1 MDLAVPVAHWL
12 CIDKINKILRCVCF
26 TCGAL
31 LIDRK
36 DPKII
41 RRFSRYQKSKTNR
54 LTVISTFCKG
64 RTCIA
69 SHDGVV
75 CGAPQPVYARSGP
88 YLTCTFPEGTVF
100 ESEEEEKWSR
110 RKFTAAIARD
120 ILSNISDE
128 DCEFIGL
135 NPKQTRPEWLILV
148 TISVPPPLIRP
159 TTSISDGSR
168 TKGHDDLTSLLREI
182 SKYNMKL
189 KELQKQ
195 YAERVQQGTVTP
207 EYEKEYQKLF
217 DLNKH
222 ELVVQLA
229 VYFDKDG
236 GAGTSQM
243 SLGGTGVMRN
253 TRSRQHLRNGPLRS
267 LGKRMGG
274 KKGRI
279 RTSVLGK
286 RVDHC
291 ARSVITPDPFVD
303 IHELVVPQ
311 IVVKNQTLPETV
323 NRLNIAD
330 LKRRV
335 CRGFH
340 QDGGGVLKIQRPNG
354 SEINLDI
361 LRDKP
366 EDLARIS
373 KALLPGWVVHRQ
385 VKNGDWCVFNRQPT
399 LHKMGMMGHKI
410 RIIPTDP
417 SVFHGIQCTFGL
429 PVPTTSPYN
438 ADYDGDEM
446 NLHLPQNFAS
456 QSETKHLMAV
466 PFQILSPK
474 DSKPCMGAV
483 QDSVIGSF
491 KLTSKDT
498 FLTRPDFFEYMM
510 CSKYADDPRAPPPAI
525 FYRNDRGEWDVLFT
539 GKQLASYITPK
550 GITFTRKTRGLDGGG
565 MSACM
570 DVEERFVVFQD
581 GTLLAGQLDKQT
593 VGSVNRG
600 IMHRTCIQ
608 HGPWRACYW
617 VSDLQRIACKF
628 IGHYGFSI
636 GMVDCLHSSATQK
649 RIDNVIDASISAVIE
664 GGKRAEEAG
673 VDPSRIEGEKMR
685 VLQNVLNDTARI
697 VLESV
702 KHDNVIWECITSG
715 SKGKKLNYTQI
726 HALVSQQSVSGQ
738 RLKYRTDP
746 EARSLPCFDDS
757 DKDHP
762 FARGFCANS
771 YLKGLTPVEMF
782 FHCAGGREGMIDT
795 ACKTAETGYLQRR
808 MGKILESEHACADTS
823 VRDSHGHIIV
833 RRYGGDGM
841 ACEKLLKTTI
851 RILGKKGTAADL
863 ARRWCGGISVESE
876 ALETSITDV
885 RTCLIKFNTNTTSST
900 LYLPFDPN
908 DHIPPPS
915 DTAWDPV
922 SCRKI
927 VAATERAIVS
937 IVGHEES
944 CGPMFLALRSTYVS
958 SRLRGAT
965 AEALKECLDEIV
977 AYVRRA
983 RVQNGDMLGIIAAQ
997 SIGEPATQMTLN
1009 SVEYN
1014 TDLVIRWKQQLPMPQ
1029 NACVGE
1035 TIDALL
1041 KNFEHRVQFPT
1052 PDTAYLPLEKG
1063 VAEALTVDDDGN
1075 ASWKTLEAVTRH
1087 PPINKDG
1094 SNTLVKITT
1103 RSGRTV
1109 TATKAKSFLVVE
1121 EGKVVTKE
1129 GSELKVEDKI
1139 PVLRTLPT
1147 EDLTEVDLRVYL
1159 DPKQYIF
1166 TTTMESAYSAMR
1178 STPKRQSWF
1187 EPFSNLLPYSR
1198 SDSCRVALEK
1208 FLYLRIPGF
1217 VYTKM
1222 HNETTKGILEKIVL
1236 NRSFGFFVGAYLAE
1250 GCCTEHQIH
1259 IANTCLE
1266 YRQRAAE
1273 WPSSLGIQNHLTN
1286 EKNQMKNNGVS
1297 ISIMFHS
1304 TLLSTLMKTWCNQG
1318 SWNKRVPHFAY
1329 SAPRSFIIGLLD
1341 GYLSGDGTVHKNG
1354 SMNGSSRSKALIE
1367 GISLLLTRL
1376 EIPSTLGS
1384 DMVMGSL
1391 QHRLYITIYDAQKLH
1406 SQMTFCVPMKEQ
1418 RLQHVS
1424 REKKRRKKFKQNST
1438 LNDVFVDPVVKIE
1451 EVVSEHPYVYDLTV
1465 SETRNMVTASGLT
1478 QRDTFHTAGT
1488 GNKTVQ
1494 RGVPRFKE
1502 IIDCAKRLKTP
1513 SMDIYLAP
1521 PVEGSLGIAKKLTRQ
1536 LTEYRLSDFVMAY
1549 DILYEPIVNETDI
1562 PGDRNAVRAY
1572 YDVSGLPKDFCLYV
1586 SRIVID
1592 KQKLIK
1598 KYLCIDQI
1606 CNAVRYHVKE
1616 KGEVMST
1623 TYADDEWV
1631 VRVRLCKMSSFS
1643 KINNSGVENDSLE
1656 IHHAIA
1662 HEFCDGIIDD
1672 VRISGLA
1679 GVEAYVAGYT
1689 GICLETN
1696 EPLSNKY
1703 MVETSGSH
1711 LRKILSSG
1719 NLIDSTRTVSNDV
1732 NEILKC
1738 LGVEAAQTV
1747 IFKETLDVLC
1757 DGGDSMAPH
1766 HLWLLSMKMTF
1777 TGEAQPVTRHG
1788 MIKTGQTTI
1797 VKASFE
1803 RTVDTFIDAA
1813 VHGVRDECRG
1823 VTESIVTGRLAPVGT
1838 GCNIDIYEIHGNTT
1852 TKKDVEKK
1860 KETTIC
1866 DEEFIGRR
1874 KRRWRE
1880 EETHPPIY
1888 DWITCPR
1895 ERFKLNRLRNTN
1907 RTTTPPP
1914 DIMFDSECSMNWNTM
1929 PTTPPMI
1936 SEDGPNTPPEDF
1948 EPQTPPCTPTVSEDE
1963 EGDDDEITDTSP
1975 LYVPSSPVSTN
1986 KDIDKKNTWTVT
1998 LGSPHYVSNFNV
2010 SEWEVR
2016 LESPTKDP

>member
-31 LIDRK
+31 LVDRK

-75 CGAPQPVYARSGP
+75 CGAPQPVYGRSGP

-195 YAERVQQGTVTP
+195 YAERVQQGSVTP

-311 IVVKNQTLPETV
+311 IVVRNQTLPETV

-340 QDGGGVLKIQRPNG
+340 RDGGGVLKIQRPNG

-550 GITFTRKTRGLDGGG
+550 GITFTRKTRGLDEGG

-570 DVEERFVVFQD
+570 DVEERFVVFQN

-673 VDPSRIEGEKMR
+673 VDPNRIEGEKMR

-885 RTCLIKFNTNTTSST
+885 RACLIMFTTTSTSST

-922 SCRKI
+922 SCRNI

-965 AEALKECLDEIV
+965 AEALQECLDEIV
-977 AYVRRA
+977 AYVRGA

-1009 SVEYN
+1009 
-1014 TDLVIRWKQQLPMPQ
+1014 
-1029 NACVGE
+1029 
-1035 TIDALL
+1035 
-1041 KNFEHRVQFPT
+1041 
-1052 PDTAYLPLEKG
+1052 
-1063 VAEALTVDDDGN
+1063 
-1075 ASWKTLEAVTRH
+1075 
-1087 PPINKDG
+1087 
-1094 SNTLVKITT
+1094 
-1103 RSGRTV
+1103 
-1109 TATKAKSFLVVE
+1109 
-1121 EGKVVTKE
+1121 
-1129 GSELKVEDKI
+1129 
-1139 PVLRTLPT
+1139 
-1147 EDLTEVDLRVYL
+1147 
-1159 DPKQYIF
+1159 
-1166 TTTMESAYSAMR
+1166 
-1178 STPKRQSWF
+1178 
-1187 EPFSNLLPYSR
+1187 
-1198 SDSCRVALEK
+1198 
-1208 FLYLRIPGF
+1208 
-1217 VYTKM
+1217 
-1222 HNETTKGILEKIVL
+1222 
-1236 NRSFGFFVGAYLAE
+1236 
-1250 GCCTEHQIH
+1250 
-1259 IANTCLE
+1259 
-1266 YRQRAAE
+1266 
-1273 WPSSLGIQNHLTN
+1273 
-1286 EKNQMKNNGVS
+1286 
-1297 ISIMFHS
+1297 
-1304 TLLSTLMKTWCNQG
+1304 
-1318 SWNKRVPHFAY
+1318 
-1329 SAPRSFIIGLLD
+1329 
-1341 GYLSGDGTVHKNG
+1341 
-1354 SMNGSSRSKALIE
+1354 
-1367 GISLLLTRL
+1367 
-1376 EIPSTLGS
+1376 
-1384 DMVMGSL
+1384 
-1391 QHRLYITIYDAQKLH
+1391 
-1406 SQMTFCVPMKEQ
+1406 
-1418 RLQHVS
+1418 
-1424 REKKRRKKFKQNST
+1424 
-1438 LNDVFVDPVVKIE
+1438 
-1451 EVVSEHPYVYDLTV
+1451 
-1465 SETRNMVTASGLT
+1465 
-1478 QRDTFHTAGT
+1478 TFHTAGT

-1643 KINNSGVENDSLE
+1643 KINHSGVENDSLE

-1679 GVEAYVAGYT
+1679 GVEAYVAGYI

-1914 DIMFDSECSMNWNTM
+1914 DIMFDTECSMNWNTV
-1929 PTTPPMI
+1929 PVTPPMI

-1948 EPQTPPCTPTVSEDE
+1948 EPQTPPCTPTVSENE

-1975 LYVPSSPVSTN
+1975 LYVPSSPISTN

-2016 LESPTKDP
+2016 LESPTKNP